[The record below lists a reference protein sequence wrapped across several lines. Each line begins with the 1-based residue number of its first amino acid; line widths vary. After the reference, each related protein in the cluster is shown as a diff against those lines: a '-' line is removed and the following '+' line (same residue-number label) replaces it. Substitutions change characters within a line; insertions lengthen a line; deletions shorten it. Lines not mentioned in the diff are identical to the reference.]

1 MQRLFVGFRPP
12 LMVREALRR
21 TMGGIPGA
29 RWQSDDQLHVT
40 LRFIGE
46 VERPVAEDVALAL
59 AAIRY
64 PRFDVAIDGVGAF
77 DSRGKPNAL
86 WAGIRPRDAATGLH
100 KKIDQALV
108 RIGLAAEHRAY
119 LPHITLARMART
131 AADPDRWLADHAGLA
146 IPAFAVTHFLLFES
160 RLGSEGASYDAIE
173 RYALTQTE

>member
-46 VERPVAEDVALAL
+46 VAPHVADDIALAL
-59 AAIRY
+59 AAIRF
-64 PRFDVAIDGVGAF
+64 PPFEVAVEGVGAF
-77 DSRGKPNAL
+77 DKRGRTNAV
-86 WAGIRPRDAATGLH
+86 WAGIRPRDAATALH
-100 KKIDQALV
+100 KKVDQALV
-108 RIGLAAEHRAY
+108 RIGLASEHRAY
-119 LPHITLARMART
+119 LPHVTLARMGGSAG
-131 AADPDRWLADHAGLA
+131 APDRWLADHAGLA
-146 IPAFAVTHFLLFES
+146 IPAFPVTHFLLFES

-173 RYALTQTE
+173 RYALTG